1 METGKHDEVSYE
13 HIAAF
18 LNIFVYRPFIV
29 AVQCGFRL
37 ASVSLCR
44 GLNHIQYTL
53 HLYQYFF
60 YIGCARV
67 LLVVLVF
74 VIYIVCGFECICA
87 YYIDT

>member
-18 LNIFVYRPFIV
+18 LNIFVYRLFIV

-44 GLNHIQYTL
+44 GLNMIKPHP
-53 HLYQYFF
+53 
-60 YIGCARV
+60 
-67 LLVVLVF
+67 
-74 VIYIVCGFECICA
+74 IYIAFVSVFLLYWMCTCA
-87 YYIDT
+87 SGCVGIRDLYCLWI